1 MSHWDYLIALTYV
14 AGTVAC
20 GFYFARRQKTSEQY
34 FLGGRGFG
42 WFPLGLSMVAT
53 LVSTTSFLAFPSETY
68 EHSLT
73 IACYIFGIPPAL
85 LLVQKVFI
93 PFYRRQ
99 NLTSIYEYLEV
110 RFGIGVR
117 VLTSAMFVLMRLVW
131 MAVAVHTAALAV
143 SAMTDLAITP
153 LIFAIGATAVLYAT
167 LGGLSAVIW
176 TDVVQFF
183 IFFAGLAGAVIYV
196 ALKIDGGLPQIFQA
210 AFDAGKFDILSAEYL
225 VPDPRTRITVWWAA
239 LQSFT
244 WLVATY
250 GSDQL
255 VAQRY
260 LAARSTQDA
269 TRSIW
274 ANFVCGDILLTLVQV
289 GAGLALF
296 AFYLQLPE
304 LLPPG
309 TPADKVFPY
318 FIAHQLPVGIS
329 GLILAALAAAIMSSI
344 DSGIHS
350 ISTVCTIDFY
360 QRFSPIPPSDT
371 QKLRFAR
378 ILMPVLGLLVC
389 LLAAFAIGS
398 SGESIVERAQ
408 RPIGFLVGPI
418 LGVFILAIFVHRAG
432 TLAVWAGV
440 ASGLTVGLLVAFG
453 HKLPGLSL
461 PELSFSLSLPCS
473 AAATIL
479 CGAGVSLLR
488 TGNDSNKLP

>member
-20 GFYFARRQKTSEQY
+20 GFYFARRQTTSEQY

-85 LLVQKVFI
+85 LVVQKVFI

-183 IFFAGLAGAVIYV
+183 IFFGGLAGAVIYV

-269 TRSIW
+269 IRSIW
-274 ANFVCGDILLTLVQV
+274 ANFVLRGHSSYP
-289 GAGLALF
+289 GAGRRWPGAVRVLSPAAGAAAARHTGGQGVPALHRPPAARRHLGPDPGGSGRGHHEQHRLGHPLDLHRLHDRF
-296 AFYLQLPE
+296 LSTLQPHSTKRHTKTTLCPY
-304 LLPPG
+304 PDAGPG
-309 TPADKVFPY
+309 AVGMSAGGLCHWQLRREHRRTSPAS
-318 FIAHQLPVGIS
+318 HRIS
-329 GLILAALAAAIMSSI
+329 GRT
-344 DSGIHS
+344 H
-350 ISTVCTIDFY
+350 
-360 QRFSPIPPSDT
+360 
-371 QKLRFAR
+371 
-378 ILMPVLGLLVC
+378 
-389 LLAAFAIGS
+389 
-398 SGESIVERAQ
+398 
-408 RPIGFLVGPI
+408 
-418 LGVFILAIFVHRAG
+418 
-432 TLAVWAGV
+432 
-440 ASGLTVGLLVAFG
+440 
-453 HKLPGLSL
+453 PG
-461 PELSFSLSLPCS
+461 SFSSWRS
-473 AAATIL
+473 SYAAPGHWRYGPGWRA
-479 CGAGVSLLR
+479 
-488 TGNDSNKLP
+488 D